1 MDIDPQKDIIVFLH
15 GLGRCR
21 LSMTC
26 LANRF
31 HRRGYRTLNIGY
43 PSRRYAI
50 GELTNIVHQTLETRI
65 PPGIRTVHAVTHS
78 LGSILWRQ
86 LLAGQTLFTPG
97 RVVMLAPPNQ
107 GSELTDRFCDHK
119 WFRCYV
125 GPAGCELGTGTAGI
139 PARLGPVSSP
149 TGIIAGHVRWSLF
162 DRWLSSDHDGRVL
175 RDSTAVAGMTDWI
188 QVPYGHSFIMYRKP
202 VFYLTLS
209 FLQTGHFPPAI
220 QSGFQRE
227 EH

>member
-1 MDIDPQKDIIVFLH
+1 MDMDPQQDIIVFLH

-26 LANRF
+26 LATRF

-43 PSRRYAI
+43 PSRRYPI
-50 GELTNIVHQTLETRI
+50 RKLTDIVHHTLERRI
-65 PPGIRTVHAVTHS
+65 PSGIRTVHAVTHS

-86 LLAGQTLFTPG
+86 LLKNGPPFTPG

-107 GSELTDRFCDHK
+107 GSELADHFCDHA
-119 WFRCYV
+119 WFRSYA
-125 GPAGCELGTGTAGI
+125 GPAGCELGTGTEAI

-149 TGIIAGHVRWSLF
+149 TGIIAGHTSWSLF
-162 DRWLSSDHDGRVL
+162 DRWLPGDHDGRVL
-175 RDSTAVAGMTDWI
+175 RDNTSVAGMTDWI
-188 QVPYGHSFIMYRKP
+188 QIPYGHSFIMYRKT

-209 FLQTGHFPPAI
+209 FLRTGHFLPPVRSDT
-220 QSGFQRE
+220 QKE
-227 EH
+227 ER